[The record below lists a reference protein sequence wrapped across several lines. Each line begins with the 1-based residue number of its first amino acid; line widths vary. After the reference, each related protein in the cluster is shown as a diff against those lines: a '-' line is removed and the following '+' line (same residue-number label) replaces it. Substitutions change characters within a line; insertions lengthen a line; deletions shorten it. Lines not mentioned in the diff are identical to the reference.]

1 MRIYKVEEWQNGSK
15 WYAGDQSDLTHGS
28 NMWYIPARM
37 LRITFEEWILKL
49 INEFHASVKFSPTA
63 NNGKGFLSVS
73 WDSYADC
80 HRYTLWI
87 NKKAREN
94 FWTFP

>member
-15 WYAGDQSDLTHGS
+15 WYAGDQSDLAHGS

-63 NNGKGFLSVS
+63 NNGKGFLSVC
-73 WDSYADC
+73 WDNYADC
-80 HRYTLWI
+80 HKYALWI